1 MIKNL
6 GVMQGRLL
14 PKYQKRYQAHPVGY
28 WQKEFPIAAELG
40 LSFIEF
46 ILDYNDAEQNPL
58 LTQSGTD
65 AIRRLSEKTG
75 VLVKTV
81 CGDYFMTAPIHSEYQ
96 KIATHSTQIL
106 QRLLLKAN
114 KLGINDIVIPCV
126 DQAAFRNEP
135 QMILFCKNIGPAR
148 DVAEK
153 LQIHLALET
162 DLPPKMFLT
171 LLEMLDSP
179 IFTVNYDTGN
189 SAALGYNPVE
199 ELAAYGSRI
208 SDVHLKD
215 RVKNGGSVEL
225 GTGDADFRSFFDA
238 LAQSNYN
245 GPLIMQAYRDDEGVA
260 ILKKQLHWILPWIPK
275 AFSYIG

>member
-1 MIKNL
+1 MIRNL

-28 WQKEFPIAAELG
+28 WQEEFPIASNFG

-46 ILDYNDAEQNPL
+46 ILDYNNVEQNPL
-58 LTQSGTD
+58 LTQSGID
-65 AIRRLSEKTG
+65 AIRRLSEETG
-75 VLVKTV
+75 VLVKTI

-96 KIATHSTQIL
+96 KISTHSGQML
-106 QRLLLKAN
+106 QLLLFKAK
-114 KLGINDIVIPCV
+114 KLSINDIVIPCV
-126 DQAAFRNEP
+126 DQAAFRNEQ
-135 QMILFCKNIGPAR
+135 QMVLFCRNIGPAR

-162 DLPPKMFLT
+162 DLPPKNLLT

-189 SAALGYNPVE
+189 SAALGYNPIE

-215 RVKNGGSVEL
+215 RVKNAGSVEL
-225 GTGDADFRSFFDA
+225 GTGDTDFQSFFDA
-238 LAQSNYN
+238 LIQTDYN

-260 ILKKQLHWILPWIPK
+260 IFKKQLHWILPWIPK
-275 AFSYIG
+275 LPE

>member
-28 WQKEFPIAAELG
+28 WQEEFPIAGNFG

-46 ILDYNDAEQNPL
+46 ILDYNNAEENPL
-58 LTQSGTD
+58 LTQSGLD
-65 AIRRLSEKTG
+65 QIRRLSEETG

-81 CGDYFMTAPIHSEYQ
+81 CGDYFMAAPIHSEYQ
-96 KIATHSTQIL
+96 EISTDSIQIL
-106 QRLLLKAN
+106 QRLLPKAN
-114 KLGINDIVIPCV
+114 KLGITDIVIPCV
-126 DQAAFRNEP
+126 DRAAFRDEQ
-135 QMILFCKNIGPAR
+135 QMALFCKNIGPAR

-162 DLPPKMFLT
+162 DLPPKIFLT

-189 SAALGYNPVE
+189 SAALGYNPIE

-215 RVKNGGSVEL
+215 RIKNGGSVEL
-225 GTGDADFRSFFDA
+225 GTGDTDFQSFFEA
-238 LAQSNYN
+238 LSQTDYN
-245 GPLIMQAYRDDEGVA
+245 GPLIMQAYRDDEGAA
-260 ILKKQLHWILPWIPK
+260 IFKKQLHWILPRIPK
-275 AFSYIG
+275 VPE